1 MLHNKLPPD
10 SVSWQNSYVSSWVYS
25 AGRFFWSWLEVS
37 CGLGDSVLLH
47 SSLILPVGPVGEA
60 RTVFLMAVAE
70 GKSRQDQSWSICMPL
85 LVSHLLTLHWP
96 NQVTWLSRVRVG
108 GLYKGT
114 WRGSWAGY
122 HFYKLPKETAMKMKT
137 KAVLG
142 LISWY
147 LGNRKQNLF
156 VQCSYC
162 FFFLNFSLNGFYL
175 EGGWTQKPLVGL
187 NVK

>member
-1 MLHNKLPPD
+1 
-10 SVSWQNSYVSSWVYS
+10 
-25 AGRFFWSWLEVS
+25 
-37 CGLGDSVLLH
+37 
-47 SSLILPVGPVGEA
+47 
-60 RTVFLMAVAE
+60 
-70 GKSRQDQSWSICMPL
+70 
-85 LVSHLLTLHWP
+85 
-96 NQVTWLSRVRVG
+96 
-108 GLYKGT
+108 
-114 WRGSWAGY
+114 
-122 HFYKLPKETAMKMKT
+122 MKMKT